1 MEAGGSNVRSSYYNV
16 LGIRKDASVSDVR
29 AAYRKLAMVP
39 SSTAPSKYLRFF
51 FFDQFSFYLTYL
63 MKKWHPDRYARN
75 PGVAGEAK
83 RRFQQIQE
91 AYSGHF
97 TLFSPSLKI
106 SS

>member
-51 FFDQFSFYLTYL
+51 FFLINS
-63 MKKWHPDRYARN
+63 
-75 PGVAGEAK
+75 
-83 RRFQQIQE
+83 
-91 AYSGHF
+91 HF
-97 TLFSPSLKI
+97 I
-106 SS
+106 